1 MIRHHPIPLVFL
13 TTRDHMID
21 LAPIQTFLSGATS
34 ERWVEVAL
42 REQETLLVDHANCEK
57 KAAATAMNL
66 MYRYVDRPDLLE
78 KMSQLAREEMLH
90 FEQVVGVMRA
100 RNVQYNH
107 MGPARYAASLRSHI
121 RTHEPA
127 RLVDTLIIGAFV
139 EARSCERFAA
149 VAPHLDGDLQKF
161 YVSLLRSE
169 ARHFSDY
176 LELAQLYAGEDI
188 TDRIAFFAKE
198 EAVLISSPDTQFRFH
213 SGVPTEDYSAH

>member
-1 MIRHHPIPLVFL
+1 
-13 TTRDHMID
+13 MID
-21 LAPIQTFLSGATS
+21 LTPIQQFLRSSTS

-42 REQETLLVDHANCEK
+42 REQQTLLVDHANCEK

-90 FEQVVGVMRA
+90 FEQVVVLMRA
-100 RNVQYNH
+100 RQVHYNH
-107 MGPARYAASLRSHI
+107 LGPARYAAALRSHI

-149 VAPHLDGDLQKF
+149 IAPHLEGELQKF
-161 YVSLLRSE
+161 YLSLLRSE
-169 ARHFSDY
+169 ARHFADY
-176 LELAQLYAGEDI
+176 LELARSYADTDI
-188 TDRIAFFAKE
+188 TERVSFFAE
-198 EAVLISSPDTQFRFH
+198 LEAELINSSDRQFRFH
-213 SGVPTEDYSAH
+213 SGIPTADYSAH